1 MKHEEC
7 VEEEEEDD
15 VGGGAGEGDVDWRIL
30 FQEISIARGVESYE
44 QRKRRHELQ
53 RGSKSRCDGGE

>member
-1 MKHEEC
+1 MKHEER

-15 VGGGAGEGDVDWRIL
+15 VGGGAGEGDVEWRIL
-30 FQEISIARGVESYE
+30 FQEVRVARCVESYE

-53 RGSKSRCDGGE
+53 GWG